1 MDKMSDVIHIIPVG
15 FDFQRLAQPIT
26 QGDLE
31 ADRILLLHSDR
42 ESDDKEAQQLAERM
56 VKRLE
61 ETLGTLFG
69 KEIDTQTVDDIF
81 DFETAYQ
88 KAYTMIQEEVEE
100 GNEVWVN
107 ISSMPRTVAFAFA
120 SAANSII
127 VEEPEYRDDVHTY
140 YVSTDE
146 YLVTRMIREL
156 RNEKEFLEDLTESD
170 SEKQAQTRLN
180 TIEDLI
186 SDVEDNGTT
195 KGADQIVEFPA
206 IPTGE
211 LHQFEKSILYFLDE
225 HGPQESISALSEKLA
240 EATEEDVSPS
250 SLKSK
255 VQYNVTNLEEQGFV
269 KREAVKNKHK
279 ISLDTMGKL
288 WVRSHPEDQ
297 PQNLDL

>member
-1 MDKMSDVIHIIPVG
+1 MGETIHIIPVG

-31 ADRILLLHSDR
+31 ADRILLLHSTRDA
-42 ESDDKEAQQLAERM
+42 SDTEAQQLAERM
-56 VKRLE
+56 VNRLQ

-69 KEIDTQTVDDIF
+69 KEIETRTVEDIF

-88 KAYTMIQEEVEE
+88 IAYKMIQHEIES

-127 VEEPEYRDDVHTY
+127 VEEPEYRESVHTY

-156 RNEKEFLEDLTESD
+156 RNEKEFLQNLVESGTD
-170 SEKQAQTRLN
+170 QEKAESRLN
-180 TIEDLI
+180 DI
-186 SDVEDNGTT
+186 SELVAEIEDNGTT

-211 LHQFEKSILYFLDE
+211 LHQFEKSILYFLQE
-225 HGPQESISALSEKLA
+225 NGSQESISALSEQLA
-240 EATEEDVSPS
+240 EAIDEEVSPGS
-250 SLKSK
+250 FKSK
-255 VQYNVTNLEEQGFV
+255 VQYNVTNLEEQGFIER
-269 KREAVKNKHK
+269 KEVKNKHE

-288 WVRSHPEDQ
+288 WVKSHPEDQ
-297 PQNLDL
+297 PPNLRL